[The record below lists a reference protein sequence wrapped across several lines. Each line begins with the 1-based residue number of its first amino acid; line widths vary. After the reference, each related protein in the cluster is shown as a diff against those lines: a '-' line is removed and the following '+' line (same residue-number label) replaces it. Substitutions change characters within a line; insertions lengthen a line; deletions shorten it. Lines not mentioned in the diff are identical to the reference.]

1 MTFKQTLTYLVKKG
15 YKYKGRSISLR
26 TVRTMVDNN
35 ILPKKICDCGKSR
48 LVDQSDAD
56 DLVSSYDAKKDE

>member
-1 MTFKQTLTYLVKKG
+1 
-15 YKYKGRSISLR
+15 
-26 TVRTMVDNN
+26 MVDNN